1 MMGIL
6 VLIAVTTTG
15 YTFSVA
21 LIIAAILYGLILKMY
36 LRPAK
41 DIKRLEGS
49 SKYIHSSNL
58 YFFKFS

>member
-21 LIIAAILYGLILKMY
+21 LIITSILYGLILKMY

-49 SKYIHSSNL
+49 SK
-58 YFFKFS
+58 FS